1 MKRDMKNTYDKR
13 DLSEILHDK
22 LNESYANR
30 LKGMDN
36 ILLHEEYRRAK
47 DNKRIGEIDCFA
59 YRERSNTAYI
69 IETKLN
75 NSGQNRRRARKQMNR
90 AYTQFIPQ
98 YGSRYGVDIDRVVKL
113 YVSSNGISCQGIH
126 DKYKR

>member
-1 MKRDMKNTYDKR
+1 MKNTYDRR
-13 DLSEILHDK
+13 DKKEKLHDK

-36 ILLHEEYRRAK
+36 ILLNEEYHSQNRK
-47 DNKRIGEIDCFA
+47 KIIGEIDCFA

-75 NSGQNRRRARKQMNR
+75 HSNKNKSKAMNQMNR
-90 AYTQFIPQ
+90 AYQKFIPK
-98 YGSRYGVDIDRVVKL
+98 YSSKYGVDIDRVVKL
-113 YVSSNGISCQGIH
+113 YASSNGISCQGIH
-126 DKYKR
+126 DKYKK